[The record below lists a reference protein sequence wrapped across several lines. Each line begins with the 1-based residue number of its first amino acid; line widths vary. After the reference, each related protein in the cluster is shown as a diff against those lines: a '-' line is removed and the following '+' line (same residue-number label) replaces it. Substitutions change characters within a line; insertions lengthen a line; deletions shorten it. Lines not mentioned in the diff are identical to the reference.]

1 MTPQQYEDDRQAYLP
16 SSQSQSHSMSARCM
30 MKELLPVEVDYGL
43 QAVGYGEDCG
53 TLLRSLHS

>member
-1 MTPQQYEDDRQAYLP
+1 MTPQQYADDRQAYL
-16 SSQSQSHSMSARCM
+16 SSSQSHSMSARCM
-30 MKELLPVEVDYGL
+30 MKELLPVEVDNGL